1 MTSIDEDSLD
11 AAEARLRTL
20 ISEHSPTPE
29 KLERYRQGA
38 QRLKEM
44 LSSVPFHQQGAALD
58 PEGEEAY
65 WLRLHASCINL

>member
-1 MTSIDEDSLD
+1 MLTPGE
-11 AAEARLRTL
+11 RLERL

>member
-1 MTSIDEDSLD
+1 MTSIDENSLM
-11 AAEARLRTL
+11 EMTKRLRTL
-20 ISEHSPTPE
+20 ISKHSPTPE
-29 KLERYRQGA
+29 KLERHRQGA

-44 LSSVPFHQQGAALD
+44 LSSIPFHQRNAALD